1 MSKVRNNIS
10 NNNNSNNKESQ
21 IPTDQ
26 NLEQTEEVLDR
37 QSTIKGMERDD
48 ELVHDF
54 PKAASLA
61 QMLKGLGFPADKKQ
75 IIHFLQE
82 KRHHQQQQSSSN
94 SYEDI
99 QAILNL
105 IIEKLP
111 DQEQKYENV
120 FEVAEEAKLVDTSTP

>member
-1 MSKVRNNIS
+1 MSKVRNNI
-10 NNNNSNNKESQ
+10 NNNKNSNNKESQ

-26 NLEQTEEVLDR
+26 NLEQTEVLDR

-48 ELVHDF
+48 ELVHHF

-61 QMLKGLGFPADKKQ
+61 QMLKGLDFPVDKKQ

-82 KRHHQQQQSSSN
+82 KRHQQQSSSN